1 MGAVLRALVRVSF
14 QPKIGEFQMM
24 NRNMHDFTVGAAI
37 NENGL
42 RHIRQN
48 ILNDETLRRMVPSA
62 FAVRPF
68 HGMSDRYAFVPTSK
82 VIAALRSE
90 GFEPIQAT
98 QSCARTEGKQNFTK
112 HMIKFTRTDA
122 KQITKVGDSIA
133 QVCLVNSHDGS
144 SVYSLLAGL
153 WRLACSNGL
162 LVSEGNYNSVS
173 VRHSGDIVGEIIDGS
188 YKVIE
193 SATQAGERAAEWKA
207 ITLDKNEALTF
218 ADAALKLRWD
228 GSDDHTA
235 PITADRLL
243 VPRRNEDTGQDL
255 WTAFNRVQESLV
267 KGGNRGR
274 TAKGRRH
281 TTRPVQ
287 AIGDNVKLNRALW
300 TLTEQ
305 MAKLKQAA

>member
-1 MGAVLRALVRVSF
+1 
-14 QPKIGEFQMM
+14 MM
-24 NRNMHDFTVGAAI
+24 NMHDFTVGAAI

-42 RHIRQN
+42 RHIRKT
-48 ILNDETLRRMVPSA
+48 ILTDDQLRGMVPSA
-62 FAVRPF
+62 YAERPF
-68 HGMSDRYAFVPTSK
+68 HGMSDRYAFVPTFK
-82 VIAALRSE
+82 VIDALRAE
-90 GFEPIQAT
+90 GFEPIEAK
-98 QSCARTEGKQNFTK
+98 QSTARTAGKQEFTK

-122 KQITKVGDSIA
+122 RQITKVGDSIA

-144 SVYSLLAGL
+144 SIYSLLAGL
-153 WRLACSNGL
+153 WRIACSNGL
-162 LVSEGNYNSVS
+162 LVSEGDYNSVS

-193 SATQAGERAAEWKA
+193 SASQAGERAAEWKA
-207 ITLDKNEALTF
+207 ITLDTNEAMVF

-228 GSDDHTA
+228 GSEDHHA

-243 VPRRNEDTGQDL
+243 TVRRPEDRGQDL
-255 WTAFNRVQESLV
+255 WTAFNRCQEALI

-274 TAKGRRH
+274 TANHRRT
-281 TTRPVQ
+281 TTRPVN